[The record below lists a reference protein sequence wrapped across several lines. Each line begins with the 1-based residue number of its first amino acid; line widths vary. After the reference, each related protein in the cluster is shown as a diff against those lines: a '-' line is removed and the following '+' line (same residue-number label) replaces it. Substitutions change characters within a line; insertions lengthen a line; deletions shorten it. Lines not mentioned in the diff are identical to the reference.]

1 MSSPILRPV
10 RLAVCAG
17 LIALGGSAAEA
28 GNFGTNLN
36 VRMTTPNLPQMELV
50 GVRHSNISPVT
61 TPPPPVY
68 QGPDRRPH
76 SHAFDPNTQFDGM
89 GGDNSANGKLPK

>member
-1 MSSPILRPV
+1 MSSPFLRPV
-10 RLAVCAG
+10 RLAMCAG

-28 GNFGTNLN
+28 GNYLN

-50 GVRHSNISPVT
+50 GVRRSNIAPVT

-89 GGDNSANGKLPK
+89 GGDNSDGKLPK

>member
-28 GNFGTNLN
+28 GNYLN
-36 VRMTTPNLPQMELV
+36 VRMATPNLPQMELV

-61 TPPPPVY
+61 TPPLPVY

-89 GGDNSANGKLPK
+89 GGDNSAGKLPK